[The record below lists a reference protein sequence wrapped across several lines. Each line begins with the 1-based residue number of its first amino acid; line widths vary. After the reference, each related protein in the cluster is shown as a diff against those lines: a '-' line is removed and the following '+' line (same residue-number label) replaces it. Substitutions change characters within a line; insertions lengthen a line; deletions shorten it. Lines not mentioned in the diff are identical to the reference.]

1 MANKKE
7 DDLILGPEVDPDLVS
22 DDEETDIPDSEID
35 FFETPPGAY
44 IEAAYAAICAVD
56 GMDGKVMSKEDE
68 RRILRV
74 KRKSLRL
81 IDHFIGELYD
91 SVFVKDDDD

>member
-1 MANKKE
+1 MANKE
-7 DDLILGPEVDPDLVS
+7 DDLILGQVDPDEVIDCEDS
-22 DDEETDIPDSEID
+22 DIPESEIE
-35 FFETPPGAY
+35 FFETTPSMY

-68 RRILRV
+68 KRIWRV

-91 SVFVKDDDD
+91 SVFVKDDEE

>member
-1 MANKKE
+1 MANKE
-7 DDLILGPEVDPDLVS
+7 DDLILGPEVDPDIPV
-22 DDEETDIPDSEID
+22 DEIEDSDIPESEIE
-35 FFETPPGAY
+35 FFETTPSMY

-91 SVFVKDDDD
+91 SVFIKDDDD